1 MTGKSMFKKLYCF
14 QRISNKIDPEFW
26 FRLQGLKQTAHF
38 QESGHAAGIVI
49 RTRLITLHI
58 IMSADNDPFSR
69 FRAKG
74 ADYVLVLFAVLSEPL
89 YPGAPAGFPVPAE
102 AGREAW
108 GRTAASVST
117 RACTG

>member
-1 MTGKSMFKKLYCF
+1 MFKKLSFF

-26 FRLQGLKQTAHF
+26 FRLQGSKQTAHF
-38 QESGHAAGIVI
+38 QESGHTAGIVI

-58 IMSADNDPFSR
+58 IMGADNDPFSC

-89 YPGAPAGFPVPAE
+89 YPGAPAGFPEFLKDIFGAFIERSDIFGIAGAE
-102 AGREAW
+102 R
-108 GRTAASVST
+108 
-117 RACTG
+117 